1 MAIEITLPTDDRSLV
16 SLEDAKAA
24 LGITGTSSDDAVLS
38 AILRASDLIS
48 RQCGLDAVGNTP
60 PSLKSE
66 DITETFRG
74 TWGCSLMLSR
84 GFVSTIY
91 MVTEGTAELGETD
104 YFLQGRMLTRLR
116 SDDNAAWTAGKI
128 VVEYAAGFSEVP
140 EDLQQICLDVIR
152 EQWSAASRDPL
163 LRSETVDGVG
173 RMDFQ
178 VGGLARDTRG
188 ALPPALAAALHPYR
202 LAVI

>member
-1 MAIEITLPTDDRSLV
+1 MAIEITLPTEDRSLV
-16 SLEDAKAA
+16 SLEDAKSA
-24 LGITGTSSDDAVLS
+24 LGITGTASDDAVRS
-38 AILRASDLIS
+38 AILRASDLIC
-48 RQCGLDAVGNTP
+48 RQCGLDAIGNVP

-74 TWGCSLMLSR
+74 SWGHPLMLSR
-84 GFVSTIY
+84 GFVSAIY
-91 MVTEGTAELGETD
+91 MVTEGTTELGETD

-116 SDDNAAWTAGKI
+116 SDTEAAWTCGKV
-128 VVEYAAGFSEVP
+128 VVEYAAGFDDVP
-140 EDLQQICLDVIR
+140 EDLQQICLNVIR

-202 LAVI
+202 LAVV